1 MSGIIIVIL
10 ILTGLG
16 WGMSKSKRGSSSS
29 QSVSS
34 SSQKRL
40 PGGQNAQEMAETV
53 LAFKGKIQR
62 LDADL
67 AVFDSLPDAQYRSQA
82 DGFKSRLMA
91 LLLDL
96 EDLEDTL
103 DADIYQSLFDKIN
116 NKYDEIVH
124 HEDLLTGRLTVTPHQ
139 ADLQAL
145 QDQIEQVNADII
157 RGNHLLSQGRADDC
171 LVLFKTVSRKLENIL
186 RRAEEL
192 EDLIDEQLYD
202 ELVAQVHASQ
212 ADVALTLERLDD
224 EVDEADLDRFAP
236 EIFDTVHNIQLSHA
250 SIVKKITKS
259 DSSDKEELLALHETQ
274 MRQFHDILAGYLKIK
289 RSPTD
294 YYDADERLEQ
304 AKTALESFDQQLL
317 TNIRQLNENDL
328 YEFKI
333 SLRMMGE

>member
-10 ILTGLG
+10 ILIGLG
-16 WGMSKSKRGSSSS
+16 WGMSRSKQGNSSNKPISS
-29 QSVSS
+29 
-34 SSQKRL
+34 
-40 PGGQNAQEMAETV
+40 GGQSRLAEHDYLVTAV
-53 LAFKGKIQR
+53 LEFKGKIQR
-62 LDADL
+62 LDSDL
-67 AVFDSLPDAQYRSQA
+67 AIFDSLPDAQYRSQA
-82 DGFKSRLMA
+82 EHFKNRLMG

-96 EDLEDTL
+96 EDLEDAL
-103 DADIYQSLFDKIN
+103 DVDIYQSLFNKIN
-116 NKYDEIVH
+116 SKYDEIVH
-124 HEDLLTGRLTVTPHQ
+124 HEDLLAGRLSVTPHQ

-157 RGNHLLSQGRADDC
+157 RGNHLLSQGMADDC

-186 RRAEEL
+186 QHAEKL

-236 EIFDTVHNIQLSHA
+236 EIFDTVHSIQLSHA

-259 DSSDKEELLALHETQ
+259 DSREKEELLALHETQ
-274 MRQFHDILAGYLKIK
+274 MRQFQDILLGYLKIK
-289 RSPTD
+289 RSPKD
-294 YYDADERLEQ
+294 YYDADERLAQ
-304 AKTALESFDQQLL
+304 AKTALESFEKQLL
-317 TNIRQLNENDL
+317 INIRQLNENDL

-333 SLRMMGE
+333 SLRIMGE